1 MAQARRMVNFT
12 KIIDRIKKA
21 SDGAQIQKRRPLIG
35 RMYAY
40 GYIAK
45 TRDKLPYWDAFPLV
59 IPVEY
64 TDNGFYG
71 INLHYLDTQSRI
83 RLLNILLPM
92 NERKQNTKKVEISYQ
107 ALKSLA
113 TTIWKPC
120 FKRYLWTHVRTH
132 FLHIPV
138 MDWNEVVR
146 IPVISF
152 RKGTAST
159 VHADSKRFR

>member
-1 MAQARRMVNFT
+1 MAEKRMVNFS
-12 KIIDRIKKA
+12 KIIQRIQQVSKDSKT
-21 SDGAQIQKRRPLIG
+21 QVRKPRIG

-45 TRDKLPYWDAFPLV
+45 TRDQLPYWDAFPLV

-64 TDNGFYG
+64 TENGFYG
-71 INLHYLDTQSRI
+71 LNLHYLDTQNRVK
-83 RLLNILLPM
+83 LLNILLPM
-92 NERKQNTKKVEISYQ
+92 NERNQNTQKVAISYQ

-120 FKRYLWTHVRTH
+120 FKRYLWSHVRTN

-138 MDWNEVVR
+138 MDWNDVVR

-152 RKGTAST
+152 RKGTASKA
-159 VHADSKRFR
+159 HADSKRFA